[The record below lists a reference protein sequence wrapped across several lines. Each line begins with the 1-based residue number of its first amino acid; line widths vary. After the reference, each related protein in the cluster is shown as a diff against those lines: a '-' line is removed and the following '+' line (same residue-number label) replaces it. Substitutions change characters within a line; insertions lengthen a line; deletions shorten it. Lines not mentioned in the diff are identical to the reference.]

1 MTSSRSE
8 FVQNAIDS
16 AIASRS
22 IDVHEYLSGPRR
34 PILEQPEPITATQQ
48 QDTLSSIPN
57 EPVEET
63 MAPVTL
69 TLASVTQSGPT
80 NEPDLQEAIDHA
92 TQNAVNAPSVDVYGY
107 LEKTNPVAVSSE
119 NDPIVGDK
127 QTPAQDTGLNQETL
141 PLSDNIQNA
150 IQSAVNSGGMDSQ
163 SFITKSIE
171 TAAEVPVIEAPAT
184 EDPTTKAIVTSVPT
198 TETIATNVPTT
209 EAIVTDVPTTEA
221 ISTEDPTIEAIATVD
236 PTTEALVTDAF
247 ATDSDVLSS
256 QNAAIVDSQDTSGD
270 IIDESIN
277 NKTSDDSVPFATL
290 SAIDDGAHE
299 PQHSEVDSG
308 RRSPVATSDFG
319 NEIDNALENAIN
331 TNDNAV
337 AAEDETPL
345 PPPKDTSLE
354 SVNSETNPLDAEQ
367 TTDNK
372 EDLKDATKAAAA
384 AVGASVAAKTAGVAS
399 FASEKKDR
407 LKSKVNETV
416 DKVVDKTSTQN
427 NDNEAGF
434 TPVTDDP
441 LSQPQPQETDIS
453 EQSISQEQT
462 IDKPPP
468 PTPIETQEEPTAI
481 EPIESTKDTPPV
493 PSPNDVSV
501 PEEQP
506 TPPEPVVLKE
516 PAQPAIADAPEVPAS
531 APEPPSKHHHHK
543 LLPHRPGH
551 QDEEKGKK
559 CTIM

>member
-34 PILEQPEPITATQQ
+34 PILEQPEPITANQQ

-63 MAPVTL
+63 VAPVTS
-69 TLASVTQSGPT
+69 TLAIVTQSGPT

-92 TQNAVNAPSVDVYGY
+92 TQNAVNAPSVDAHGY
-107 LEKTNPVAVSSE
+107 LGKTNPVVVSSE
-119 NDPIVGDK
+119 NDPTVGDN
-127 QTPAQDTGLNQETL
+127 QTPAQDRGLNQETL

-171 TAAEVPVIEAPAT
+171 TSAEVPVIEAPAT
-184 EDPTTKAIVTSVPT
+184 RDPTTKALATEDPTTK
-198 TETIATNVPTT
+198 
-209 EAIVTDVPTTEA
+209 AIVTDVPTTEA
-221 ISTEDPTIEAIATVD
+221 ISTEDPTTEAISTED
-236 PTTEALVTDAF
+236 PTTEALVTDAS
-247 ATDSDVLSS
+247 ATESDVLSS

-277 NKTSDDSVPFATL
+277 NKTSDDSVPSTTL
-290 SAIDDGAHE
+290 SAIDDGARE

-331 TNDNAV
+331 DNDTAV

-345 PPPKDTSLE
+345 PPPKDTPLE
-354 SVNSETNPLDAEQ
+354 SVNSGTNPLDAEQ

-372 EDLKDATKAAAA
+372 EDLKGATKAVAA

-399 FASEKKDR
+399 FASEKKDK
-407 LKSKVNETV
+407 LKSKVDETV
-416 DKVVDKTSTQN
+416 DKVVDKTSTQS
-427 NDNEAGF
+427 NEAGF

-468 PTPIETQEEPTAI
+468 PTPIETQEEPSAI

-493 PSPNDVSV
+493 PPPNDVPV
-501 PEEQP
+501 PKEQP
-506 TPPEPVVLKE
+506 TPPEPVAQKE
-516 PAQPAIADAPEVPAS
+516 LAQPAIADAPEVPAS

-559 CTIM
+559 CIIM